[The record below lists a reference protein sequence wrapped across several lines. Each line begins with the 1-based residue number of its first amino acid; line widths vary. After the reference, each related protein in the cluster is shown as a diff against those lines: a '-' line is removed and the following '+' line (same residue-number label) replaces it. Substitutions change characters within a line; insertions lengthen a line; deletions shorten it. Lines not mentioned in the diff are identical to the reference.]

1 MSSITLFHNNFT
13 FEEELKKDLATATG
27 YTLLADKDLLDML
40 AGRFNM
46 ERDKAERAAFGPRS
60 VFNAFTL
67 EKERVLS
74 KLKLIIAEQIMA
86 DKVIICG
93 LSALLVSPDIGHILR
108 VGVFD
113 NKAGRMQRAIAA
125 GIAEKKAA
133 KMIAA
138 HDKKA
143 DDFILLLG
151 LDSIQNPSLYDVRI
165 NINADALSVRE
176 IEQTILE
183 QYRRPAILPDENS
196 KTAAENF
203 LLTAKIEQTL
213 AAQGYTTKVFCRE
226 KEITVKIN
234 QSSFNFTALADKI
247 RNIVSE
253 IDSSREINVIASAD
267 IAVSILPD
275 PEFISPPKVLLV
287 DDEKEF
293 IQTLSERLITR
304 QYGSHPVFDGL
315 QALDCLKTET
325 PDVMVLDLKMPG
337 MEGVEVLKRVKKA
350 HPEIEVIILTGHGSD
365 SDRATCMDEGAFAWL
380 HKPVDIKE
388 LTAVIDNAYAQV
400 AAKRL
405 NDIA

>member
-1 MSSITLFHNNFT
+1 MSSITLFYNNFT
-13 FEEELKKDLATATG
+13 FEEELKKDLVTATG
-27 YTLLADKDLLDML
+27 YTLLADKELLDML
-40 AGRFNM
+40 ADRFNM

-60 VFNAFTL
+60 VFNTFTL
-67 EKERVLS
+67 EKERTLS
-74 KLKLIIAEQIMA
+74 KLKLIVAEQIMA

-108 VGVFD
+108 VGIFD

-143 DDFILLLG
+143 DDFVQLLG
-151 LDSIQNPSLYDVRI
+151 LDSIQNPTLYDIRI
-165 NINADALSVRE
+165 NAHALPVRE
-176 IEQTILE
+176 IERSILE
-183 QYRRPAILPDENS
+183 QYRKPAILPN
-196 KTAAENF
+196 KTSRAAAENF
-203 LLTAKIEQTL
+203 LLTAKIEQAL
-213 AAQGYTTKVFCRE
+213 AAQGYTTKVLCE
-226 KEITVKIN
+226 KEEITIKIN

-247 RNIVSE
+247 RNMVRE

-267 IAVSILPD
+267 MAVSILPD
-275 PEFISPPKVLLV
+275 PEFAPPPKVLLV

-304 QYGSHPVFDGL
+304 QYGSHPVFDGQ

-337 MEGVEVLKRVKKA
+337 MEGVEVLKEVKKA

-380 HKPVDIKE
+380 RKPVDIKE

-405 NDIA
+405 KGIA